1 MKIKNLLLPL
11 VAITLSQATLADS
24 GIINFQGQVVED
36 SCTTAVDGG
45 TSPTVV
51 TLPTVLT
58 TALAAAG
65 QTAGESAPFN
75 FSVSGCDASVAARG
89 VHFSLTSTSFDTTNN
104 DLLANTAA
112 TGAATNVGI
121 EILEG
126 GAAIP
131 FAGAANRSK
140 DITIASGTG
149 VSDDFTA
156 QYKAT
161 GVATAGAVTASMN
174 WDLVYN

>member
-1 MKIKNLLLPL
+1 MKIKKLLLPL
-11 VAITLSQATLADS
+11 VAITLTQATLADS

-36 SCTTAVDGG
+36 SCTTAVGGG

-58 TALAAAG
+58 TALDTAG
-65 QTAGESAPFN
+65 KVAGESAPFN

-104 DLLANTAA
+104 DLLANTTAD
-112 TGAATNVGI
+112 GATNVGI

-140 DITIASGTG
+140 DITIASGAGT
-149 VSDDFTA
+149 SDDFTA

>member
-1 MKIKNLLLPL
+1 M
-11 VAITLSQATLADS
+11 ADS

-36 SCTTAVDGG
+36 SCTTTVGGG

-58 TALAAAG
+58 TALDTTG
-65 QTAGESAPFN
+65 KVAGESAPFN

-112 TGAATNVGI
+112 NGAENVGI

-131 FAGAANRSK
+131 FAGSANRSK

-149 VSDDFTA
+149 TSDDFTA